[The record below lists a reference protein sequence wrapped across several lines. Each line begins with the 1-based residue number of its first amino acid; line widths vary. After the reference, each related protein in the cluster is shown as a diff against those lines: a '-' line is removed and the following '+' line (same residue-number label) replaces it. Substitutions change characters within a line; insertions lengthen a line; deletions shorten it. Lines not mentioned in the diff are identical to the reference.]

1 MGWTSYNTPVK
12 RTATEDITCYKVFHK
27 MDIIWRVEKTLDL
40 TFEAKIKEL
49 KSLYR
54 QYKYIPYNINP
65 KINIVYPKCTIGD
78 LDLECAFRIKE
89 GYHSF
94 ETLKIAR
101 LYTKEYCHIIEC
113 IIPKGS
119 EYYIN
124 ESRCIV
130 SSNIIITDKIVG

>member
-1 MGWTSYNTPVK
+1 MCWKSYKIPVRHIAK
-12 RTATEDITCYKVFHK
+12 EDTKCYKVFDK
-27 MDIIWRVEKTLDL
+27 AYIVWGPSKTY
-40 TFEAKIKEL
+40 FKKIKEV
-49 KSLYR
+49 KSLYMK
-54 QYKYIPYNINP
+54 YLYIPYNINP
-65 KINIVYPKCTIGD
+65 KINIIYPKCTIGD
-78 LDLECAFRIKE
+78 LDLEGAFRIKE